1 LQAGARG
8 GGAPRFE
15 PAIAAD
21 SPQFRFHWAR
31 SLLSCPG
38 ARHFVDS
45 KVPLVTFLWVRESG
59 VSVEKES
66 AERRFGEDAKAQE
79 LQEIE
84 KLLQF
89 QHFDANR

>member
-1 LQAGARG
+1 MT
-8 GGAPRFE
+8 F
-15 PAIAAD
+15 
-21 SPQFRFHWAR
+21 
-31 SLLSCPG
+31 
-38 ARHFVDS
+38 
-45 KVPLVTFLWVRESG
+45 FLWVRESG

>member
-1 LQAGARG
+1 MQAGARG
-8 GGAPRFE
+8 GGSPRFE

-21 SPQFRFHWAR
+21 SPQFRFYWAGV
-31 SLLSCPG
+31 LSCPG
-38 ARHFVDS
+38 ACHLVDS

-84 KLLQF
+84 KITTIPTF
-89 QHFDANR
+89 